1 MSGVAGTEFPL
12 TYGTVS
18 YASGGYVALP
28 VIIQGGMGVQV
39 SSWKLARKVSQAG
52 QLGVVSGTALDLVVA
67 RRLQDG
73 DPSGDI
79 RRAISHFPLRD
90 MAERVLKRYFI
101 EGGRPQNKPYV
112 PVPTISLAPHQNA
125 IDIQVVGNFVEVFL
139 AKENHDGVIGI
150 NFLEKVQM
158 ATPLAAYGAM
168 LANVDYVLM
177 GAGIPAEIPQ
187 LLNHLAR
194 HEKFSLAV
202 DVEEATSKYF
212 IDIDPQAISGGTLPP
227 LKRPTFLA
235 IVSAHV
241 LAAFLAKDAAT
252 RPDGFVIEGPTAGG
266 HNTPPRSKEI
276 DENGEPVFGPRD
288 EADLVKVAATGL
300 PFWLAGGRSTPELI
314 REAIASG
321 AQGVQV
327 GTVFALSEDSG
338 FTPHYR
344 NLLRSGISDGTLY
357 VKTDR
362 LASPTGFP
370 FKVAQLQETVS
381 NNEIYEARP
390 RLCDLGYLRAPYE
403 RSPGVVGYRCPSEP
417 IDMYIKKGGK
427 KEDTDGRM
435 CLCNGL
441 TVTIGIGQTRADGYS
456 EAPLMTLG
464 SDLGGAQQL
473 TNLYPA
479 GWSATQA
486 IEYML
491 SEQTAVSAAS

>member
-1 MSGVAGTEFPL
+1 MGQT
-12 TYGTVS
+12 
-18 YASGGYVALP
+18 LP

-39 SSWKLARKVSQAG
+39 SSWHLAREVSQAG

-73 DPSGDI
+73 DKTGDL

-90 MAERVLKRYFI
+90 MADRVIKKYFI
-101 EGGRPQNKPYV
+101 EGGRPSTKPYI
-112 PVPTISLAPHQNA
+112 PVPTISLKPNQAA

-139 AKENHDGVIGI
+139 AKEGHDGVIGI

-168 LANVDYVLM
+168 LAGVDYVLM

-194 HEKFSLAV
+194 HEKFAIAV
-202 DVEEATSKYF
+202 DVEESTQKYF
-212 IDIDPQAISGGTLPP
+212 IEIDPQEISGGTLPP

-235 IVSAHV
+235 IISAHV
-241 LAAFLAKDAAT
+241 LAAFLAKEETT

-276 DENGEPVFGPRD
+276 DANGEPVFGPRD
-288 EADLVKVAATGL
+288 DADLTKVAALGL

-314 REAIASG
+314 KAAIESG
-321 AQGVQV
+321 ATGVQV

-344 NLLRSGISDGTLY
+344 NLLRSGIADETLY

-370 FKVAQLQETVS
+370 FKVAQLNETVS
-381 NNEIYEARP
+381 NEKIYHERP
-390 RLCDLGYLRAPYE
+390 RLCDLGYLRTPYE
-403 RSPGVVGYRCPSEP
+403 RTPGVVGYRCPSEP

-427 KEDTDGRM
+427 VEDTDGRM

-441 TVTIGIGQTRADGYS
+441 TVTIGIGQTRGDGYI

-464 SDLGGAQQL
+464 SDLGGAKEL
-473 TNLYPA
+473 TKKYAN
-479 GWSATQA
+479 GWTARQA
-486 IEYML
+486 IDYML
-491 SEQTAVSAAS
+491 NA